1 MTLETSKV
9 SILIMNSLE
18 NSLNKIAENILHFD
32 EASLTS
38 LWDKYKNH
46 GYETPKQALET
57 NSAASCGVL
66 YPPLCGIV
74 QLTNSAALRFRNW
87 SFTNKV
93 EQYSTSPEWEK
104 AVIIF
109 SIINAVRAKN
119 AIFSEKLLNN
129 KAPKKMT
136 PPERP
141 QGKSYLKLVK

>member
-1 MTLETSKV
+1 LTLLPSKV
-9 SILIMNSLE
+9 IILNMNRLE
-18 NSLNKIAENILHFD
+18 ISLNKIAENILHID

-46 GYETPKQALET
+46 GYETPKQSLET

-74 QLTNSAALRFRNW
+74 QLTNSVALRFRNW

-93 EQYSTSPEWEK
+93 EQFSNSSEWEK

-109 SIINAVRAKN
+109 SIISTIRAKN
-119 AIFSEKLLNN
+119 AIFNEKMLNN
-129 KAPKKMT
+129 KTPKIT
-136 PPERP
+136 APPEII
-141 QGKSYLKLVK
+141 QGKPYLKLVK